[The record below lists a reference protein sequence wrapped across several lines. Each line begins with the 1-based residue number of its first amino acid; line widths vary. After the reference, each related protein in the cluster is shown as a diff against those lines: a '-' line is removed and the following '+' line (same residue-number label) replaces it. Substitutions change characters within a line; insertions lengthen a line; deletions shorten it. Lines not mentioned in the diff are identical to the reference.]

1 MVAVLRDGATVTS
14 ARRKIIADVVDRK
27 SADRRLSDEPLSA
40 DDWRRVYE
48 LKQGFIAA
56 VRQVVL
62 DARLREKSTKA
73 RRSDSEG

>member
-1 MVAVLRDGATVTS
+1 MTT
-14 ARRKIIADVVDRK
+14 ARNKIIADVFGRP
-27 SADRRLSDEPLSA
+27 SADRSLVDEPLSA
-40 DDWRRVYE
+40 EDWRRVYD

-62 DARLREKSTKA
+62 DARRREKSLKT